1 MLSSQTKTS
10 LKCSPFTGIWQ
21 EPDMSEC
28 YNTEWIT
35 RRLKNIRSQVIDE
48 GNIGDISKEV
58 LNVSQ
63 KSVYFKQQDIDLA
76 VDILE
81 KMAPLISNVSA
92 NITLDNI
99 LLGINNIMNTP
110 EKVLAEAEQ
119 ADRSV
124 SRLLDIIETIPEK
137 IPLEEQQVTAIYSNL
152 GIGVAKV
159 NKDTFDGLFYGVFYG
174 TNETEAQLYNHSHP
188 DSQQEDIQTI
198 SFISLPKSL
207 PKHLKVEE
215 ISAFSRIF
223 FFSTSDDK
231 LYRVTQNS
239 SANANTKINSYIIA
253 ANVANISV
261 SNLDEPVNISFLLIN
276 QNVTSLKCV
285 YLDETPGEDPHWSTK
300 GCKISDYVPGKKVVC
315 SCDHLTS
322 FALLMDVH
330 RNEDDVK
337 HVKPISIISLI
348 GCGISVVFLVLTIII
363 HVCFNCWLS
372 QTYFYA
378 TLLAPVGIIL
388 IFNLTIFILIIWRLI
403 LIQNSKKFGHKRRKV
418 RVFGIV
424 GLFFFLGLTWFLAF
438 FAVDKAAE
446 VFKYLFAIVNTLQ
459 GMFIFIFYC
468 ICKKDTRDIIIKYVT
483 IRKRAPLPTGRNKT
497 SGNETEDKSAET
509 KF

>member
-363 HVCFNCWLS
+363 HVCFKQWLLCY
-372 QTYFYA
+372 T
-378 TLLAPVGIIL
+378 
-388 IFNLTIFILIIWRLI
+388 
-403 LIQNSKKFGHKRRKV
+403 
-418 RVFGIV
+418 
-424 GLFFFLGLTWFLAF
+424 
-438 FAVDKAAE
+438 
-446 VFKYLFAIVNTLQ
+446 
-459 GMFIFIFYC
+459 
-468 ICKKDTRDIIIKYVT
+468 
-483 IRKRAPLPTGRNKT
+483 T
-497 SGNETEDKSAET
+497 S
-509 KF
+509 F